1 MRLSGK
7 RIILGVTGSISAY
20 KAAFLLRLL
29 KGEGAD
35 VQIII
40 TDSAEGFITPLTL
53 SVLSGRPVLKRM
65 VSENQTWNN
74 HVELGLWADLLI
86 VAPCSAHSI
95 AAFAGGDC
103 ENLLQAVFLSA
114 RCEVML
120 APAMD
125 HDMYLHP
132 ATQNNL
138 EILKKRGIRIIDPV
152 RGALASG
159 LVGEGRLPEP
169 QDIMLKVL
177 AFFEDRGVLKGKK
190 VIVTAGPTREPIDPV
205 RFITNH
211 STGKMGVA
219 LAEKLRDKGAQVV
232 FISGPLQVAY
242 PEGVELVKVETAAE
256 MLEAVQ
262 SHFASCH
269 AAILAAAVSDY
280 RPDSISRQKL
290 KKTDDSLQLALSK
303 TEDISEWV
311 GQQKKAGQITV
322 GFALE
327 TENEHVNA
335 RAKLQRKNLDFIVLN
350 SLNDAGA
357 GFGTDTNKVT
367 LLFSDNNTLEVP
379 LMSKQDVAEKIVESL
394 VNLMHA

>member
-29 KGEGAD
+29 KAECAD
-35 VQIII
+35 VQVVL
-40 TDSAEGFITPLTL
+40 TDSAEGFITPLTF

-74 HVELGLWADLLI
+74 HVELGLWADLLL

-95 AAFAGGDC
+95 AAFAGGTC

-114 RCEVML
+114 RCQVMI

-132 ATQNNL
+132 ATQDNL
-138 EILKKRGIRIIDPV
+138 ETLKKRGVQIIDPV
-152 RGALASG
+152 KGALASG
-159 LVGEGRLPEP
+159 LIGEGRLPEP

-177 AFFEDRGVLKGKK
+177 SFFENRGALKGKK
-190 VIVTAGPTREPIDPV
+190 VMVTAGPTREPIDPV

-219 LAEKLRDKGAQVV
+219 LAENLRDKGAQVV

-242 PEGVELVKVETAAE
+242 PSGVELVKVETAAE
-256 MLEAVQ
+256 MLDAVKA
-262 SHFASCH
+262 HFPSCH
-269 AAILAAAVSDY
+269 AAIMAAAVSDY
-280 RPDSISRQKL
+280 RPDSVSSQKL
-290 KKTDDSLQLALSK
+290 KKTEDSLQLSLAK

-311 GQQKKAGQITV
+311 GQQKKTGQITV

-327 TENEHVNA
+327 TENERENA
-335 RAKLQRKNLDFIVLN
+335 LSKLQRKNLDFIVLN

-367 LLFSDNNTLEVP
+367 LLFSGNNSLQLP
-379 LMSKQDVAEKIVESL
+379 LLSKRDVAKKIVESL

>member
-1 MRLSGK
+1 MQLSGK

-20 KAAFLLRLL
+20 KAASLIRLI
-29 KGEGAD
+29 KAEGAEIQ
-35 VQIII
+35 VIT

-53 SVLSGRPVLKRM
+53 SVLSGRPVLKQM
-65 VSENQTWNN
+65 VSETDTWNN
-74 HVELGLWADLLI
+74 HVDLGLWADLLL

-95 AAFAGGDC
+95 AAFAGGTC

-114 RCEVML
+114 RCQVMI

-125 HDMYLHP
+125 HDMYLHA
-132 ATQNNL
+132 ATQDNL
-138 EILKKRGIRIIDPV
+138 ETLKKRGVHIIDPV
-152 RGALASG
+152 KGALASG

-177 AFFEDRGVLKGKK
+177 DFFENRRALNGKK
-190 VIVTAGPTREPIDPV
+190 VLVTAGPTREPIDPV

-219 LAEKLRDKGAQVV
+219 LAEKLRDKGAEVV

-242 PEGVELVKVETAAE
+242 PLGVDLVKVETAAE
-256 MLEAVQ
+256 MLEAVK
-262 SHFASCH
+262 SHFPSCH

-280 RPDSISRQKL
+280 RPDSVSSQKL
-290 KKTDDSLQLALSK
+290 KKTDDSIQLALSK

-311 GQQKKAGQITV
+311 GQQKNTGQITV

-327 TENEHVNA
+327 TENERANA
-335 RAKLQRKNLDFIVLN
+335 LSKLQRKNLDFIVLN

>member
-311 GQQKKAGQITV
+311 GQQKNTGQITV

-327 TENEHVNA
+327 TENERANA
-335 RAKLQRKNLDFIVLN
+335 LSKLQRKNLDFIVLN

>member
-29 KGEGAD
+29 KAECAD
-35 VQIII
+35 VQVVL
-40 TDSAEGFITPLTL
+40 TDSAEGFITPLTF

-74 HVELGLWADLLI
+74 HVELGLWADLLL

-95 AAFAGGDC
+95 AAFAGGTC

-114 RCEVML
+114 RCQVMI

-132 ATQNNL
+132 ATQDNL
-138 EILKKRGIRIIDPV
+138 ETLKKRGVQIIDPV
-152 RGALASG
+152 KGALASG
-159 LVGEGRLPEP
+159 LIGEGRLPEP

-177 AFFEDRGVLKGKK
+177 SFFENRGALKGKK
-190 VIVTAGPTREPIDPV
+190 VMVTAGPTREPIDPV

-219 LAEKLRDKGAQVV
+219 LAENLRDKGAQVV

-242 PEGVELVKVETAAE
+242 PSGVELVKVETAAE
-256 MLEAVQ
+256 MLDAVKA
-262 SHFASCH
+262 HFPSCH
-269 AAILAAAVSDY
+269 AAIMAAAVSDY
-280 RPDSISRQKL
+280 RPDSVSSQKL
-290 KKTDDSLQLALSK
+290 KKTEDSLQLSLAK

-311 GQQKKAGQITV
+311 GQQKKTGQITV

-327 TENEHVNA
+327 TENERVNA
-335 RAKLQRKNLDFIVLN
+335 LSKLQRKNLDFIVLN

-367 LLFSDNNTLEVP
+367 LLFSGNNSLQLP
-379 LMSKQDVAEKIVESL
+379 LLSKRDVAKKIVESL

>member
-29 KGEGAD
+29 KAECAD
-35 VQIII
+35 VQVVL
-40 TDSAEGFITPLTL
+40 TDSAEGFITPLTF

-74 HVELGLWADLLI
+74 HVELGLWADLLL

-95 AAFAGGDC
+95 AAFAGGTC

-114 RCEVML
+114 RCQVMI

-132 ATQNNL
+132 ATQDNL
-138 EILKKRGIRIIDPV
+138 ETLKKRGVQIIDPV
-152 RGALASG
+152 KGALASG
-159 LVGEGRLPEP
+159 LIGEGRLPEP

-177 AFFEDRGVLKGKK
+177 SFFENRGALKGKK
-190 VIVTAGPTREPIDPV
+190 VMVTAGPTREPIDPV

-219 LAEKLRDKGAQVV
+219 LAENLRDKGAQVV

-242 PEGVELVKVETAAE
+242 PYGVELVKVETAAE
-256 MLEAVQ
+256 MLDAVKA
-262 SHFASCH
+262 HFPSCH
-269 AAILAAAVSDY
+269 AAIMAAAVSDY
-280 RPDSISRQKL
+280 KPDSVSSQKL
-290 KKTDDSLQLALSK
+290 KKTEASLQLSLAK

-311 GQQKKAGQITV
+311 GQQKKTGQITV

-327 TENEHVNA
+327 TENECVNA
-335 RAKLQRKNLDFIVLN
+335 LSKLQRKNLDFIVLN

-367 LLFSDNNTLEVP
+367 LLFSGNNSLQLP
-379 LMSKQDVAEKIVESL
+379 LLSKRDVAKKIVESL